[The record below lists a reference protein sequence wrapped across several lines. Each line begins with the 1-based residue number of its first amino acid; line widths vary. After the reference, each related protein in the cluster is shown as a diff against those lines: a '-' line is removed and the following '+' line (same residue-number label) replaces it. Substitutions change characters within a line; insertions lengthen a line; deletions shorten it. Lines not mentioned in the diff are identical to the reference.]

1 MEDVLNEALQPL
13 FERQDAIELMFV
25 GLAIALHESGSA
37 PLPKTVEA
45 IEFIRLFAEMT
56 ESPAVSEK
64 FGPTLDRLR
73 VARDDGARPRTS
85 FLRLLAMHATTQPR
99 LRDALRSWL
108 SQATPDEIAD
118 DLKDLLGKL
127 ERPSGG
133 GH

>member
-1 MEDVLNEALQPL
+1 MARGASRAKLGDGQITFVQHGRPLMEDVLNEALQPL

-73 VARDDGARPRTS
+73 EGPPV
-85 FLRLLAMHATTQPR
+85 
-99 LRDALRSWL
+99 
-108 SQATPDEIAD
+108 
-118 DLKDLLGKL
+118 
-127 ERPSGG
+127 
-133 GH
+133 